1 MVRTSLPLPLPLSV
15 GECRLGLSTR
25 AAGVL
30 TSLRRCGP
38 RFAAA
43 TKGRGPLV
51 FIAVGGATGGSVSGK
66 RVPSVGTDGKH
77 PMGEGAVRLGLI
89 RSPAMTARETAFGF
103 PLVSFGVWLYLRTP
117 FSGSPAPASHG
128 LSVVLTEETRR
139 VCARACDTRAHRLRP
154 HAMRART

>member
-15 GECRLGLSTR
+15 G
-25 AAGVL
+25 GVPPW
-30 TSLRRCGP
+30 SVDQGGWRP
-38 RFAAA
+38 HFAAA
-43 TKGRGPLV
+43 LWSSLRCGHKGK
-51 FIAVGGATGGSVSGK
+51 GAAGIHRCWGH
-66 RVPSVGTDGKH
+66 RWFRFREWVPSVGTDGKH

-139 VCARACDTRAHRLRP
+139 VCARV
-154 HAMRART
+154 